1 MRQTLL
7 HRFTRW
13 VGRWFSRWLGRSSSD
28 MLVPLPA
35 GAPRALLPQ
44 PVMPHVAPALTTSQT
59 GGATGTAQMAG
70 PMPSAYGSDVSMLAA
85 IAAATPSITRPRSVG
100 AAQSVTA
107 APLTLSTIE
116 AARAEWMQID
126 GPTLDASSLA
136 VVAAARADLPSSTV
150 LDSVPELTRRAM
162 LGTAAKAGAA
172 VAVVGL
178 VQLGRAV
185 PAAAAGHE
193 LPPIGEGHGGRRH
206 RWGMAIDLD
215 LCTACNACT
224 VACRE
229 ENNVPVLSPDE
240 ENDGARPEW
249 MSILWREDE
258 HSGALPEALPFPC
271 QHCEDAPCTKVCP
284 VGATYK
290 DEEGITAQ
298 IYDRCIGCRYCMV
311 ACPYGRRSFNWREP
325 QWDGNLVQLLNPD
338 VATRPVGVVEK
349 CTFCHQRVQRA
360 KEVAALENRGPS
372 DAEMKHL
379 TACAAACPSHAIT
392 FGDLADA
399 TTEVSRQHRD
409 PRSFRLLEHL
419 GTKPA
424 VAYLKRDRKA

>member
-1 MRQTLL
+1 MRMTLL
-7 HRFTRW
+7 HRFSTW
-13 VGRWFSRWLGRSSSD
+13 VGRWFTRWFGAPSD
-28 MLVPLPA
+28 MLVSLPS
-35 GAPRALLPQ
+35 GAPRALLPE
-44 PVMPHVAPALTTSQT
+44 PVMPHGVHVAPAVV
-59 GGATGTAQMAG
+59 APVAA
-70 PMPSAYGSDVSMLAA
+70 PAASAYGSDASMLAA
-85 IAAATPSITRPRSVG
+85 IGAATPSVTRPASV
-100 AAQSVTA
+100 ATPSVTT

-116 AARAEWMQID
+116 AARAEWMQVD
-126 GPTLDASSLA
+126 GPTLNASSLA
-136 VVAAARADLPSSTV
+136 VVAAARADLPSTPAI
-150 LDSVPELTRRAM
+150 DSVPELTRRAM
-162 LGTAAKAGAA
+162 LGSAAKAGAA

-178 VQLGRAV
+178 VQLGRSV

-290 DEEGITAQ
+290 DAEGVTAQ

-349 CTFCHQRVQRA
+349 CTFCHHRVQRA
-360 KEVAALENRGPS
+360 KEVAALEDRGPS

-379 TACAAACPSHAIT
+379 TACSAACPSHAIT
-392 FGDLADA
+392 FGDLADP